1 MIVNIKRDKILDELL
16 KVSRIISQKTLI
28 PSLLGI
34 LIEVKKDKITFTT
47 SDGDT
52 SIKSE
57 IMGNDLSSTRIGSVF
72 IKNKFIIEVI
82 RKIEDEFIMLEVVEG
97 NLIKIKASN
106 FDSVLNTLN
115 SSDYPH
121 LSNLIFETEGKE
133 MNFTSTVLKEIIS
146 QTNFAIGEKE
156 KRIVF
161 NGLNI
166 KTDQNNK
173 ELIITA
179 SDSFRLSCKK
189 IAYSNN
195 YNFDVIIPG
204 KFINEIGR
212 LISEN
217 NQEIKMKITDKS
229 VSVIINNTIVQT
241 KIIEGKYPDTSKV
254 IPTSF
259 NISLTIN
266 NCELI
271 KIIERASVLSN
282 EAMKT
287 IVTLKIKEQKVLVTS
302 FTQEIGNTEEEI
314 KDFKVEGADQTIA
327 FNSKYILD
335 ALKAFK
341 TKEITIKMIDE
352 TKPLIITA
360 NDDPTLQQL
369 VLPIRSY

>member
-57 IMGNDLSSTRIGSVF
+57 IMGNDLNITRIGSVL
-72 IKNKFIIEVI
+72 IKNKFIVEVI
-82 RKIEDEFIMLEVVEG
+82 RKIEDEFITLEVVEG
-97 NLIKIKASN
+97 NLIKIKANN

-115 SSDYPH
+115 SADYPH
-121 LSNLIFETEGKE
+121 LSFETEGKE
-133 MNFTSTVLKEIIS
+133 IIFTSTVLKEIIS
-146 QTNFAIGEKE
+146 QTSFAIGEKE

-179 SDSFRLSCKK
+179 TDSFRLSCKK
-189 IAYSNN
+189 IDYSNN

-217 NQEIKMKITDKS
+217 DQ
-229 VSVIINNTIVQT
+229 VSELLLIIINCKQ

-254 IPTSF
+254 IRTSF
-259 NISLTIN
+259 NTSLTIN
-266 NCELI
+266 NRAII
-271 KIIERASVLSN
+271 KIIERRSVLSN
-282 EAMKT
+282 ETMTT

-314 KDFKVEGADQTIA
+314 RDFKVEGTDQIIA

-352 TKPLIITA
+352 RKPLIITA
-360 NDDPTLQQL
+360 NDDQTLQQL

>member
-34 LIEVKKDKITFTT
+34 LIEVKKDKIIFIT

-57 IMGNDLSSTRIGSVF
+57 IMGNDLSITQIGSVL

-82 RKIEDEFIMLEVVEG
+82 RKIEDEFITLEVVED

-106 FDSVLNTLN
+106 FDSFLNTLK
-115 SSDYPH
+115 SADYPH
-121 LSNLIFETEGKE
+121 LSFETEGKE
-133 MNFTSTVLKEIIS
+133 INFTSTVLKEIIS
-146 QTNFAIGEKE
+146 QTSFAIGEKE

-179 SDSFRLSCKK
+179 TDSFRLSCKK

-217 NQEIKMKITDKS
+217 DQEIKIKITDKS
-229 VSVIINNTIVQT
+229 FSVIINNTIVQT
-241 KIIEGKYPDTSKV
+241 KIIEGKYPDTSKI
-254 IPTSF
+254 IPTYF

-266 NCELI
+266 NRELI

-282 EAMKT
+282 DVMKT
-287 IVTLKIKEQKVLVTS
+287 IVKLKIKEQKVLVTS

-369 VLPIRSY
+369 VLPIRLY

>member
-1 MIVNIKRDKILDELL
+1 MTVSIKRDKILDELL

-34 LIEVKKDKITFTT
+34 LIEVKKDKVTFTT

-57 IMGNDLSSTRIGSVF
+57 ILVGKDLIIKSLGSIL

-82 RKIEDEFIMLEVVEG
+82 RKIEDDFITLEAVECS
-97 NLIKIKASN
+97 LIKIKANN

-115 SSDYPH
+115 AIDYPH
-121 LSNLIFETEGKE
+121 LSFETEGKKIV
-133 MNFTSTVLKEIIS
+133 FTSNLLKEIIL
-146 QTNFAIGEKE
+146 QTSFAIGEKE
-156 KRIVF
+156 KKIVF

-166 KTDQNNK
+166 KTDQSNK
-173 ELIITA
+173 QLIITA
-179 SDSFRLSCKK
+179 TDSFRLSCKK
-189 IAYSNN
+189 IN
-195 YNFDVIIPG
+195 YNNSNDFDVIIPG

-217 NQEIKMKITDKS
+217 EQEIRMKVTDKS

-254 IPTSF
+254 IPEVF
-259 NISLTIN
+259 NTSLTIN
-266 NCELI
+266 NRELI

-282 EAMKT
+282 EAMTT

-302 FTQEIGNTEEEI
+302 FTQEIGNTEEEV
-314 KDFKVEGADQTIA
+314 KEFKVEGSDQTIA

-335 ALKAFK
+335 ALKAFR

-352 TKPLIITA
+352 TKPLIITS
-360 NDDPTLQQL
+360 NDDNSLQQL

>member
-52 SIKSE
+52 SVKSE
-57 IMGNDLSSTRIGSVF
+57 IMSTDLSITRIGSVL
-72 IKNKFIIEVI
+72 IKNKFIVEVI
-82 RKIEDEFIMLEVVEG
+82 RKIEDEFITLEVVEG

-115 SSDYPH
+115 SADYPH
-121 LSNLIFETEGKE
+121 LSFETEGKE
-133 MNFTSTVLKEIIS
+133 INFTSIVLKEIIS
-146 QTNFAIGEKE
+146 QTSFAIGEKE

-179 SDSFRLSCKK
+179 TDSFRLSCKK

-204 KFINEIGR
+204 KFINEIDR

-217 NQEIKMKITDKS
+217 DQEIKMKITDKS

-241 KIIEGKYPDTSKV
+241 KIIEGKYPDTSKI

-259 NISLTIN
+259 NTSLTIN
-266 NCELI
+266 NRELI

-282 EAMKT
+282 GAMTT

-302 FTQEIGNTEEEI
+302 FTQEIGNTEEKI

-352 TKPLIITA
+352 KKPLIITA

>member
-1 MIVNIKRDKILDELL
+1 MIISIKKDKILDELL

-28 PSLLGI
+28 HSLLGI

-57 IMGNDLSSTRIGSVF
+57 ILVGNDLVIKSIGNVL

-82 RKIEDEFIMLEVVEG
+82 RKIEDDFITLEAVEG
-97 NLIKIKASN
+97 SLIKIKANN
-106 FDSVLNTLN
+106 FDSILNTLN
-115 SSDYPH
+115 SIDYPH
-121 LSNLIFETEGKE
+121 LSFDTKGKE
-133 MNFTSTVLKEIIS
+133 IIFTGALLKEIIS
-146 QTNFAIGEKE
+146 QTSFAIGEKE

-173 ELIITA
+173 QLVITA
-179 SDSFRLSCKK
+179 TDSFRLSCKK
-189 IAYSNN
+189 ISYSNS
-195 YNFDVIIPG
+195 YDFDVIIPG

-217 NQEIKMKITDKS
+217 DQEIRMKITDKS

-254 IPTSF
+254 ISESF
-259 NISLTIN
+259 NTSLKIN
-266 NCELI
+266 NRELI

-282 EAMKT
+282 EAMTT

-314 KDFKVEGADQTIA
+314 KEFKVEGSDQTIA

-360 NDDPTLQQL
+360 SEDESLQQL